1 MKKGIHIINPK
12 QQERIYHHT
21 SFYSICDMSSSR
33 KSEIQH
39 DLPKIIFLTNS
50 GKKSLTMF
58 ISSCLTTVQLN
69 FKNRE
74 IKKIKSYTSGG
85 IRTRNP

>member
-21 SFYSICDMSSSR
+21 SFYSICDMSSCR

-39 DLPKIIFLTNS
+39 DLPKIT
-50 GKKSLTMF
+50 
-58 ISSCLTTVQLN
+58 
-69 FKNRE
+69 
-74 IKKIKSYTSGG
+74 KIKWICYFFNKQWQKILNYVCIIMFNNCS
-85 IRTRNP
+85 IEF